1 MKTNERPRKFSK
13 KKKLT
18 STWYV
23 LYLVRLWPFVAVN
36 IVYWVRLALGLRA
49 SLVSYN
55 ICMVS
60 NLTEFGKQQKLER
73 IW

>member
-13 KKKLT
+13 KKKT
-18 STWYV
+18 NK
-23 LYLVRLWPFVAVN
+23 YLVRLWPFVAVN